1 MQERTISPF
10 ARPFY
15 IMAKP
20 AGAACNLACRYCYY
34 LEKARLYADDS
45 RHMMSDEMLERF
57 TKEYIEAQ
65 ATSDI
70 LFTWHGG
77 ETLLRPIAFYEKAIA
92 LQRRYGRGQN
102 IDNAI
107 QTNGTLIDERWAQ
120 FFADNGW
127 LVGVSID
134 GPEAFHDEYR
144 RSRQGEGS
152 FARVMQGIEILN
164 RYGVQWNAMA
174 VVNNDNGSRPLE
186 FYRFF
191 KSIGC
196 HYLQFTP
203 VVERALGHADG
214 RSLAAPDEESMAV
227 TAFSVGADQWGDF
240 LCAVFDEWV
249 RTDVGDYF
257 VQLFDA
263 TLANWVGVAPGICSM
278 APTCGQVG
286 VMEYNGDV
294 YSCDHFVFPEYRLG
308 NIRDES
314 LYALMHGDRQRAFG
328 AAKRE
333 SLPRQCREC
342 EYLFACNGECPKNR
356 FSVTADGDSGLNYL
370 CRGYKKF
377 FHHVAPYMDFM
388 ANELRHDRAPANVM
402 EAIRRGWIGTEDNV

>member
-34 LEKARLYADDS
+34 LEKSRLYADDS

-92 LQRRYGRGQN
+92 LQRRYGLGRN

-152 FARVMQGIEILN
+152 FARVMRGIEILN

-214 RSLAAPDEESMAV
+214 RNLAAPDEESMAV

-314 LYALMHGDRQRAFG
+314 LYALMHSDRQRAFG

-333 SLPRQCREC
+333 TLPRQCREC

-388 ANELRHDRAPANVM
+388 ANELRHDRAPANVI
-402 EAIRRGWIGTEDNV
+402 EAIRRGWIDTEDNV

>member
-34 LEKARLYADDS
+34 LEKSRLYADDS

-92 LQRRYGRGQN
+92 LQRRYGLGRN

-120 FFADNGW
+120 FFAVNGW

-203 VVERALGHADG
+203 VVERALE
-214 RSLAAPDEESMAV
+214 PD
-227 TAFSVGADQWGDF
+227 
-240 LCAVFDEWV
+240 C
-249 RTDVGDYF
+249 R
-257 VQLFDA
+257 DA
-263 TLANWVGVAPGICSM
+263 TALGTRLLDLTQHVDGGHLHLHDWQGHLLLEHARRATTRDDHVVVGLEGAEHRAQAVLAVARLYCQVKLGVVQGGSLEEVCHGRVGR
-278 APTCGQVG
+278 
-286 VMEYNGDV
+286 NG
-294 YSCDHFVFPEYRLG
+294 
-308 NIRDES
+308 
-314 LYALMHGDRQRAFG
+314 
-328 AAKRE
+328 KRM
-333 SLPRQCREC
+333 
-342 EYLFACNGECPKNR
+342 
-356 FSVTADGDSGLNYL
+356 DG
-370 CRGYKKF
+370 
-377 FHHVAPYMDFM
+377 
-388 ANELRHDRAPANVM
+388 
-402 EAIRRGWIGTEDNV
+402 

>member
-1 MQERTISPF
+1 
-10 ARPFY
+10 
-15 IMAKP
+15 MAKP

-34 LEKARLYADDS
+34 LEKSRLYGDDS
-45 RHMMSDEMLERF
+45 RHVMSDEMLERF

-92 LQRRYGRGQN
+92 LQRRYGLGRN

-120 FFADNGW
+120 FFAVNGW

-191 KSIGC
+191 K
-196 HYLQFTP
+196 F
-203 VVERALGHADG
+203 
-214 RSLAAPDEESMAV
+214 
-227 TAFSVGADQWGDF
+227 
-240 LCAVFDEWV
+240 
-249 RTDVGDYF
+249 
-257 VQLFDA
+257 
-263 TLANWVGVAPGICSM
+263 
-278 APTCGQVG
+278 
-286 VMEYNGDV
+286 
-294 YSCDHFVFPEYRLG
+294 
-308 NIRDES
+308 
-314 LYALMHGDRQRAFG
+314 
-328 AAKRE
+328 
-333 SLPRQCREC
+333 
-342 EYLFACNGECPKNR
+342 
-356 FSVTADGDSGLNYL
+356 
-370 CRGYKKF
+370 
-377 FHHVAPYMDFM
+377 
-388 ANELRHDRAPANVM
+388 
-402 EAIRRGWIGTEDNV
+402 

>member
-34 LEKARLYADDS
+34 LEKSRLYGDDS
-45 RHMMSDEMLERF
+45 RHVMSDEMLERF

-92 LQRRYGRGQN
+92 LQRHYGLGRN

-214 RSLAAPDEESMAV
+214 RSLAAPDEESMEV

-314 LYALMHGDRQRAFG
+314 LYALMHGDRQHAFG

-333 SLPRQCREC
+333 TLPRQCREC

-356 FSVTADGDSGLNYL
+356 FCVTADGDSGLNYL

-377 FHHVAPYMDFM
+377 FRHVAPYMDFM